1 MFGLKSVYYYL
12 IALQIT
18 LIKFL
23 KKIYF
28 SSDYYNKSLKSKIP
42 KQVYYNPNPFLLS
55 IITSYKTKSFKISD
69 VDPNKFWFEHK
80 NSEEL
85 HKFFWLNLIDRKVD
99 GENLKKNY
107 LSLGAEK
114 F

>member
-28 SSDYYNKSLKSKIP
+28 SSEHYNESLKSKTP
-42 KQVYYNPNPFLLS
+42 QQVFYNPNPFLLS
-55 IITSYKTKSFKISD
+55 IITSYKKKI
-69 VDPNKFWFEHK
+69 F
-80 NSEEL
+80 
-85 HKFFWLNLIDRKVD
+85 
-99 GENLKKNY
+99 
-107 LSLGAEK
+107 
-114 F
+114 